1 MPKTLEK
8 QHSVTNSVEKVKQCL
23 LVSYISWSNVLQ
35 VIFLQKRELNF
46 ITATLVTCGANGLVQ
61 FWNIYGGGLR
71 GEFNV
76 FEHGSELVGSIK
88 QEDLQLHSVT
98 ACAVDSYEC
107 ILITGNTLGY
117 IQVHTPSNYHI

>member
-1 MPKTLEK
+1 M
-8 QHSVTNSVEKVKQCL
+8 
-23 LVSYISWSNVLQ
+23 LQ

-46 ITATLVTCGANGLVQ
+46 ITANLITCGANGLVQ

-76 FEHGSELVGSIK
+76 FDHGSELVSGIK

-98 ACAVDSYEC
+98 VCVVDSHER

-117 IQVHTPSNYHI
+117 VQV